1 MRSLAFDLRSNKKAF
16 LYLLEGFLVLLVIAE
31 VFYSSILAVIF
42 LSPLLIPIY
51 RRRKRSTEEKR
62 QQELVLEFKECMNS
76 ILTAL
81 KAGYSC
87 ENAFREATGEMEF
100 LYGSRS
106 EIGKEL
112 SLIAGGLDNNIPLE
126 KLLMQFAERSHS
138 EEIQDFAEVFAVAR
152 RSGGD
157 MAEILRRT
165 ISQIQ
170 DRIDVEREIQI
181 LVSSKRLEQLIMD
194 IVPFGIIAYIGVSAH
209 GFFDVMYHNTAGIL
223 VMTVCLVIYGA
234 AFWLS
239 EKIIA
244 IEV

>member
-1 MRSLAFDLRSNKKAF
+1 MRSLACDLRSNKKSF
-16 LYLLEGFLVLLVIAE
+16 LYLLEGLFILLVIAE
-31 VFYSSILAVIF
+31 VFYSSIWAVLF
-42 LSPLLIPIY
+42 LSPLLVPIY
-51 RRRKRSTEEKR
+51 QRRKRSMEEKR

-87 ENAFREATGEMEF
+87 ENAFREAEAEMEF
-100 LYGSRS
+100 LYGKGS

-112 SLIAGGLDNNIPLE
+112 SLIAGGLDNNVPLE
-126 KLLMQFAERSHS
+126 KLLMQFAERSRS

-152 RSGGD
+152 KSGGD

-170 DRIDVEREIQI
+170 DRIDVEREIRI
-181 LVSSKRLEQLIMD
+181 LVSSKKLEQLIMD
-194 IVPFGIIAYIGVSAH
+194 VVPFGIIAYIGISAH
-209 GFFDVMYHNTAGIL
+209 GFFDVMYHNAAGIT
-223 VMTVCLVIYGA
+223 VMTMCLIVYGA